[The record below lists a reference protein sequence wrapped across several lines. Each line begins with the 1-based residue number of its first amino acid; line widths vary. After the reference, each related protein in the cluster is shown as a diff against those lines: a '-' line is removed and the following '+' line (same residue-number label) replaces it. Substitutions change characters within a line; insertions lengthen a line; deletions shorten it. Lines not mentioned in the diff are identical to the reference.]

1 MAILNQISLIGD
13 KKERLNFNSYV
24 TSYKSRLLLWF
35 LRSRSG
41 RGMDIIELSSL
52 LNSYFPY
59 ITQCKS
65 GSRTLQVQQYLE
77 HPIHPRT
84 QRLATQTPFA
94 LFFPRFSPLISP
106 SLLPI
111 TRPAPHS
118 LRLDRDCCNPG
129 DCSTSFLHP
138 SHPSSLACSTQVGFL
153 AIDWICLEPLGRA
166 SCRPHRRPIT
176 QNDLNAPVIIA

>member
-1 MAILNQISLIGD
+1 MTILNQISLTSD
-13 KKERLNFNSYV
+13 KKERLNLNSYV
-24 TSYKSRLLLWF
+24 TSYKSRLLLRF

-41 RGMDIIELSSL
+41 RGMDIIESSSL
-52 LNSYFPY
+52 LNSFFSIY
-59 ITQCKS
+59 IPQCKS
-65 GSRTLQVQQYLE
+65 GSSTLQVQQHLE
-77 HPIHPRT
+77 HPVHPRT

-129 DCSTSFLHP
+129 DCSASFLHP
-138 SHPSSLACSTQVGFL
+138 SHPPSLACSTQAGSLV
-153 AIDWICLEPLGRA
+153 IDWICLEPLG
-166 SCRPHRRPIT
+166 
-176 QNDLNAPVIIA
+176 